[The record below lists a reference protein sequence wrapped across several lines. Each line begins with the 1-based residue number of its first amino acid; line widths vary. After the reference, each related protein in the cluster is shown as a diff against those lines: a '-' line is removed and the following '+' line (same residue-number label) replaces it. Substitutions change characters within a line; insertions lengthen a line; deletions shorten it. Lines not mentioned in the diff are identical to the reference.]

1 MTELVFLAGL
11 LLSQTLSNS
20 EGNLNAVPV
29 GVLDVYGQAHVL
41 RFEDQSPAQA
51 LGSVE
56 AALMMHARDASRYGL
71 VEPSYLSSKAARSHH
86 LHVSERGSVG
96 DLSIHFSI
104 EQIDGQATFKHFEVE
119 VRGEVLSGG
128 DYKRLLSELRRGYRS
143 QAPDQ
148 GSVRP
153 ILPESPL
160 SLKLMI

>member
-41 RFEDQSPAQA
+41 RFEEQSPTDA

-71 VEPSYLSSKAARSHH
+71 VEPGYLSETARHTHH

-96 DLSIHFSI
+96 DLSIRFSI
-104 EQIDGQATFKHFEVE
+104 EQIDGQANFKHFEVV
-119 VRGEVLSGG
+119 VRGEVLKAK
-128 DYKRLLSELRRGYRS
+128 DYETLLSELRRGYRS
-143 QAPDQ
+143 QELSQ
-148 GSVRP
+148 GATRP
-153 ILPESPL
+153 NLPASPL
-160 SLKLMI
+160 SPKTMI